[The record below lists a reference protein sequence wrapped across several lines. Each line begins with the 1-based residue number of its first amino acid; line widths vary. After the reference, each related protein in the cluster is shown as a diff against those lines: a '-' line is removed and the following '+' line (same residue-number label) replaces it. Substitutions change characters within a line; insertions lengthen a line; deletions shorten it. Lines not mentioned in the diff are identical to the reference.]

1 MPKDARSLTS
11 RRAHVWVKLSG
22 IMGVVTPIVAFACI
36 LLSISSYQPFSWTN
50 NALSDLGVKEGIT
63 APLFN
68 SGLIISGISVLVF
81 AAGLFR
87 LLPNSLISRIGIL
100 IFVSAALALTAIGIF
115 PENSKPMHY
124 FASVAFFALFPTAMF
139 VISASLLCARKLKTG
154 LFTLVIAIV
163 CIIPWAIEFSIRFVP
178 GVAIPEAISALAA
191 SVWSIILGM
200 SMLKIT
206 P

>member
-1 MPKDARSLTS
+1 MPKDGRILTG

-22 IMGVVTPIVAFACI
+22 IMGVVTPFVAFACI
-36 LLSISSYQPFSWTN
+36 LLSISSYPLFSWTN

-68 SGLIISGISVLVF
+68 SGLIISGIFALVF
-81 AAGLFR
+81 AAGLLR

-100 IFVSAALALTAIGIF
+100 IFIFAALALTAIGIF
-115 PENSKPMHY
+115 PENAKPMHY
-124 FASVAFFALFPTAMF
+124 FASVAFFALFATAML
-139 VISASLLCARKLKTG
+139 VVSAALLYARKLKTG

-163 CIIPWAIEFSIRFVP
+163 SIIPWAIEFSIRFVP

-191 SVWSIILGM
+191 SVWSIILGI

>member
-1 MPKDARSLTS
+1 MPKDARSLAS
-11 RRAHVWVKLSG
+11 RRSHVWIKLSG
-22 IMGVVTPIVAFACI
+22 IMGIVTPIVAFACI
-36 LLSISSYQPFSWTN
+36 LLSISSYPPFSWTN

-68 SGLIISGISVLVF
+68 SGLIISGIFVLVF
-81 AAGLFR
+81 AIGLFR
-87 LLPNSLISRIGIL
+87 LLPNNLTSKIGIL
-100 IFVSAALALTAIGIF
+100 IFISAALALTTIGIF

-124 FASVAFFALFPTAMF
+124 FVSVAFFAFFPTAMF
-139 VISASLLCARKLKTG
+139 VISAALLYVRKLKTG

-163 CIIPWAIEFSIRFVP
+163 SIIPWAIEFSVRFAP
-178 GVAIPEAISALAA
+178 GVAIPEALSALAA
-191 SVWSIILGM
+191 SVWSIILGI